1 MQRQTPL
8 EISVGAFVTVGALAL
23 LYLSVTLGGLRV
35 GGSKRYPVIARF
47 SNVGSLKVGDPVRVA
62 GVLIGEVQGI
72 SLVDY
77 AAEAQLLVD
86 NSLKLPEDTIASVLS
101 AGLLGD
107 AYVSLS
113 PGASEKDLPAMGRI
127 QQTEPAVSLTELLGK
142 YAFGNPVADDK
153 AKGDAPPGT
162 KPESHENSG
171 AVPAG
176 TAAKPSPFSDP
187 LQ

>member
-8 EISVGAFVTVGALAL
+8 EISVGAFVVVGALAL
-23 LYLSVTLGGLRV
+23 FYLSVTLGGLRV
-35 GGSKRYPVIARF
+35 GASQRYPVIARF

-62 GVLIGEVQGI
+62 GVLIGEVQEVR
-72 SLVDY
+72 LVDY

-86 NSLKLPEDTIASVLS
+86 NSVKLPEDTIASVLS

-113 PGASEKDLPAMGRI
+113 PGGSEKDLPAMGRI

-142 YAFGNPVADDK
+142 YAFGNPTEDK
-153 AKGDAPPGT
+153 AKGDTPEASPLPAHANPGAN
-162 KPESHENSG
+162 P
-171 AVPAG
+171 AAG
-176 TAAKPSPFSDP
+176 TAKPSPFSDP